1 MNYLL
6 AASLPLVIF
15 AFGTA
20 TSIATTK
27 ALQDWAVA
35 TADVR
40 SSTGDLLAVASRP
53 AAFPRR

>member
-6 AASLPLVIF
+6 AATMPLLIF

-20 TSIATTK
+20 TSIATTR

-35 TADVR
+35 RLDVR
-40 SSTGDLLAVASRP
+40 ASTGDPLALAPTP
-53 AAFPRR
+53 AAYPPR